1 MKTTKRARKNQAR
14 QKLKLDSERIT
25 KDANQNNET
34 PEELMHSLSD
44 VVHYAFTIIFAM
56 ILSSLLF
63 FVVSKQ
69 FDAHFS
75 KQLANRTAMH
85 SETDSKNDVHYFVNS
100 IVGIE
105 PLIEPESKDSGDAIP
120 KKHSGEDIEIDKNKQ
135 PSNEDY
141 QKVLVSNIHYLEYMN
156 TINKAKEDLSINAN
170 NDDNEIRRVRIV
182 PAAGFETKEN
192 IFVDIVNYESDKQPS
207 KDEITDSLK
216 KELTFLLASENTV
229 EGKLKLADA
238 ERENQIKTIN
248 ESETP
253 PLFIFVMD
261 NSITIYLLFF
271 TIFAL
276 IVYHDYKTD
285 KKIRVDYVEED
296 ESQSEV
302 APTILKINNHKDL
315 TRYSNKL

>member
-1 MKTTKRARKNQAR
+1 
-14 QKLKLDSERIT
+14 
-25 KDANQNNET
+25 
-34 PEELMHSLSD
+34 MHSLSD
-44 VVHYAFTIIFAM
+44 VVHYALTIIFAM
-56 ILSSLLF
+56 ILISLLF

-75 KQLANRTAMH
+75 KQLANRTSMH
-85 SETDSKNDVHYFVNS
+85 SETVSKNVVHSFVNS

-105 PLIEPESKDSGDAIP
+105 PLIEPESKVTVDAIP
-120 KKHSGEDIEIDKNKQ
+120 KKHSVEGIKTDKDIKS
-135 PSNEDY
+135 SNEDY
-141 QKVLVSNIHYLEYMN
+141 QKVLASNIHYLEYMN

-192 IFVDIVNYESDKQPS
+192 IFVDIVNYESDKQSS

-248 ESETP
+248 ESEKP

-285 KKIRVDYVEED
+285 KKIRVGYVEED

-302 APTILKINNHKDL
+302 APTVLKINNHKDL